1 MSRPWRW
8 RSLKTRRSVSGTLKE
23 LDKLTGGL
31 IASAIKAEEFKGES
45 GDALLLRFAAKG
57 KVKATKLLLVGV
69 GERADYKP
77 PAIAALSG
85 TATRALRKLNVKS
98 FALLPRSES
107 NASEVAQNA
116 AQGAITSQFEL
127 DKYKT
132 KDKNDKTVDTL
143 VICVEDAKPAD
154 LKKGIERGQGI
165 GESMNFTRDL
175 ANEPPNILTPTEMA
189 NRAKAMAKEVGL
201 KCEILDE
208 AKMEKMGMGS
218 LMSVSIGSEQPA
230 KMIVLRYTP
239 AKSTAK
245 KGEMLALVGKG
256 ITFDTGGISIKP
268 AEGMDAMKYDMSGGA
283 TVIGTMRAIALLK
296 PTVPVLGVVAAV
308 ENMPDGK
315 ASRPSDVVTAMNGK
329 TIEILNTDAEGRLIL
344 ADAVAYAE
352 KQGAT
357 RIVDMATLTGAVIIA
372 LGDREYGHYGQR
384 SGICRRDRR
393 LRKRS
398 GRRILAASDQQG
410 IQQADPLR
418 YSRYQEYRA
427 ARKGRHD
434 HGRRLYPGIC
444 RQGEMGASR
453 YRRHRVGRC
462 RKTAPGKRPDGGRD
476 QDAAQA
482 GREIAVTGAAGSIAM
497 PFRRVKDYE
506 CQPVSRSND
515 KVRRVQT
522 LDIFFDVYPRVMLR
536 CYATRLYCFFT
547 VRTLKSSFDY
557 RL

>member
-1 MSRPWRW
+1 MKFQAITGNFTEANVGA
-8 RSLKTRRSVSGTLKE
+8 LAVAVFKDEKILSGTLKE

-31 IASAIKAEEFKGES
+31 IASAIKADEFKGES

-107 NASEVAQNA
+107 NATEAAQNA

-132 KDKNDKTVDTL
+132 RDKNDKTVDTL

-201 KCEILDE
+201 KCDILDE

-245 KGEMLALVGKG
+245 KGQMLALVGKG

-283 TVIGTMRAIALLK
+283 TVIGAMRAIALLK

-315 ASRPSDVVTAMNGK
+315 ASRPSDVVTAMNGR

-372 LGDREYGHYGQR
+372 LGDVNTGIMGNDQEFIDEIVACGNEAGEGFWQLPIGKEYSKQIR
-384 SGICRRDRR
+384 SDI
-393 LRKRS
+393 
-398 GRRILAASDQQG
+398 
-410 IQQADPLR
+410 ADIKNIGPR
-418 YSRYQEYRA
+418 GKA
-427 ARKGRHD
+427 GT
-434 HGRRLYPGIC
+434 I
-444 RQGEMGASR
+444 MGA
-453 YRRHRVGRC
+453 VFI
-462 RKTAPGKRPDGGRD
+462 
-476 QDAAQA
+476 Q
-482 GREIAVTGAAGSIAM
+482 EFV
-497 PFRRVKDYE
+497 
-506 CQPVSRSND
+506 D
-515 KVRRVQT
+515 KAKWAH
-522 LDIFFDVYPRVMLR
+522 LDIAGTAWADNAKPHQAKGPTAV
-536 CYATRLYCFFT
+536 AI
-547 VRTLKSSFDY
+547 RTLLKLVEKSQ
-557 RL
+557 